1 VTSANAWTN
10 GAESPTG
17 TVPAVGVDV
26 FDELEW
32 RGMVHQVTDADLAAR
47 LARETLTFYVGFDA
61 TADSLHVG
69 SLLPLMVTARLQRAG
84 HRPIVLLGGGTTLVG
99 DPSGKDAE
107 RPVLDEEQ
115 IRANA
120 EGIRRQVEAVVDL
133 GTGPGQGLL
142 VDNAEWLRPLRFTDF
157 LRDVGGHF
165 TVNSMI
171 AKESVRTRLDREQ
184 GISYKEFSYMLLQAY
199 DFLELCRTH
208 GCRLQ
213 VGGSDQWGNITAGIE
228 LIRRSGE
235 GEAFG
240 LTFPLVTRADGS
252 KFGKSEGGNVWLDP
266 ARTSPYELFQFWLRA
281 ADAEVGRY
289 LRLFTWLDRDR
300 ISELE
305 AAVADRPE
313 RREAQQVL
321 ALEVTGLVHGREAAE
336 TAQRAA
342 QALYGGDLAGLDER
356 TLLAVFAEAPATDL
370 PVSDLGGDG
379 LALVD
384 LLAQTG
390 LAPSKSA
397 ARTAVGQ
404 GGAYVNNRREAD
416 LDRRL
421 GPSDLLVGSYLV
433 LRRGKRSYHL
443 VRFR

>member
-1 VTSANAWTN
+1 
-10 GAESPTG
+10 
-17 TVPAVGVDV
+17 
-26 FDELEW
+26 
-32 RGMVHQVTDADLAAR
+32 MVHQVTAPDLAAR
-47 LARETLTFYVGFDA
+47 LGRGSLAFYIGFDA
-61 TADSLHVG
+61 TADSLHIG

-107 RPVLDEEQ
+107 RPVLAEDQ

-120 EGIRRQVEAVVDL
+120 EGIRNQVSTLVDL
-133 GTGPGQGLL
+133 GAGEGLL
-142 VDNAEWLRPLRFTDF
+142 VDNADWLQPLTLTDF
-157 LRDVGGHF
+157 LRDVGQHF

-171 AKESVRTRLDREQ
+171 AKDSVRARLEREQ

-199 DFLELCRTH
+199 DFLELCRTQ

-252 KFGKSEGGNVWLDP
+252 KFGKSEGDNVWLDP
-266 ARTSPYELFQFWLRA
+266 ARTSPFAFSQFWLRVG
-281 ADAEVGRY
+281 DAEVGRY
-289 LRLFTWLDRDR
+289 LRLFTWLDRGR
-300 ISELE
+300 IEELE
-305 AAVADRPE
+305 QAVAIAPE

-321 ALEVTGLVHGREAAE
+321 ADEVTAMIHGPQAAD
-336 TAQRAA
+336 AARRAA
-342 QALYGGDLAGLDER
+342 RVLYGGELDGLDER
-356 TLLAVFAEAPATDL
+356 TLLEVFAEAPATDRAL
-370 PVSDLGGDG
+370 ADLSGDG
-379 LALVD
+379 IGLVD
-384 LLAQTG
+384 LLADTG

-397 ARTAVGQ
+397 ARIAVGQ
-404 GGAYVNNRREAD
+404 GGAYVNNRRESD

-421 GPSDLLVGSYLV
+421 GASDLLVGSYLV

>member
-1 VTSANAWTN
+1 M
-10 GAESPTG
+10 
-17 TVPAVGVDV
+17 PAVAPSDV
-26 FDELEW
+26 FADLQW
-32 RGMVHQVTDADLAAR
+32 RGMVHQVTDPDLGTR
-47 LARETLTFYVGFDA
+47 LGAESVTFYVGFDA

-84 HRPIVLLGGGTTLVG
+84 HRPIVLLGGGTTLIG

-107 RPVLDEEQ
+107 RPVLSPDEVQ
-115 IRANA
+115 RNAAAIRS
-120 EGIRRQVEAVVDL
+120 QVERIVGAEVDM
-133 GTGPGQGLL
+133 
-142 VDNAEWLRPLRFTDF
+142 VDNAAWLGDLRLTDF
-157 LRDVGGHF
+157 LREVGGHF
-165 TVNSMI
+165 RVNEMM
-171 AKESVRTRLDREQ
+171 AKDSVRARLERDQ

-199 DFLELCRTH
+199 DFLALCRSH

-235 GEAFG
+235 GDAAG

-252 KFGKSEGGNVWLDP
+252 KFGKSEAGNVWLDP
-266 ARTSPYELFQFWLRA
+266 ARSSPYEFFQFWLRVGD
-281 ADAEVGRY
+281 ADVGRY
-289 LRLFTWLDRDR
+289 LKLFTWLDRDR

-305 AAVADRPE
+305 AAAAYHPE
-313 RREAQQVL
+313 RREAQQAL
-321 ALEVTGLVHGREAAE
+321 ATEVTAMIHGAESAEAAR
-336 TAQRAA
+336 RAA
-342 QALYGGDLAGLDER
+342 EALFGGELEGLDER
-356 TLLAVFAEAPATDL
+356 TLLEVFAEAPATDRPL
-370 PVSDLGGDG
+370 AELGGSG

-384 LLAQTG
+384 LLADSG
-390 LAPSKSA
+390 LVPSKSA

-404 GGAYVNNRREAD
+404 GGVYVNNRREAG

-421 GPSDLLVGSYLV
+421 GLSDLLVGSYLV

>member
-1 VTSANAWTN
+1 M
-10 GAESPTG
+10 
-17 TVPAVGVDV
+17 PAVGAPEAVDV
-26 FDELEW
+26 FDELGW
-32 RGMVHQVTDADLAAR
+32 RGMVHQVTDADLGAR
-47 LARETLTFYVGFDA
+47 LGRDPLTFYVGFDA

-84 HRPIVLLGGGTTLVG
+84 HRPIVVLGGGTTLVG

-107 RPVLDEEQ
+107 RPVLAEEQ

-120 EGIRRQVEAVVDL
+120 EGIQ
-133 GTGPGQGLL
+133 GQIERIVGSGIVL
-142 VDNAEWLRPLRFTDF
+142 VDNADWLRPLRLTDF
-157 LRDVGGHF
+157 LRDVGQHF
-165 TVNSMI
+165 TVNAMI

-199 DFLELCRTH
+199 DFLELCRAH

-266 ARTSPYELFQFWLRA
+266 ARTSPYEFFQFWLRVGD
-281 ADAEVGRY
+281 ADVGRY

-300 ISELE
+300 ITELE
-305 AAVADRPE
+305 AAVAVRPE
-313 RREAQQVL
+313 RREAQHVL
-321 ALEVTGLVHGREAAE
+321 AHEVTSLVHGPEAADA
-336 TAQRAA
+336 AQRAA
-342 QALYGGDLAGLDER
+342 EALFGGELAGLDER
-356 TLLAVFAEAPATDL
+356 TLLEVFAEAPATDL
-370 PVSDLGGDG
+370 PLADLGGDG
-379 LALVD
+379 LGLVD

-443 VRFR
+443 VRFL